1 MTDSIEFV
9 YMLAGLKF
17 CKSNLF
23 CQTENTISLS
33 NFLQKPARNKFVF
46 RNKLYIVDILNI
58 SDELRIKY

>member
-1 MTDSIEFV
+1 
-9 YMLAGLKF
+9 MLAGLKF

>member
-1 MTDSIEFV
+1 MTASIEFV

-17 CKSNLF
+17 CKRNLC
-23 CQTENTISLS
+23 CQTQNTISLS
-33 NFLQKPARNKFVF
+33 NFLHKPARNKFVF